1 VSVHHWDNV
10 ALVISGFKGNGNL
23 VSFVLGE
30 MMENLLFPAIE
41 PYRHALLP
49 VGEGHALYYEECGNP
64 HAVPMLFLHGGP
76 GSGCNARQRR
86 FFDPQSHRVIL
97 FDQRGCG
104 RSTPLG
110 ATQANTTQHLVADIE
125 ALRRNLGIERWLV
138 FGGSWGATLAL
149 AYAESHAEAVRGMVL
164 RGIFLGSRAEI
175 DAYLYALRSELPQ
188 AWASFAAAV
197 EGDDLLSGYHR
208 AIHADDR
215 NVALRAAQA
224 WSDWEQAVM
233 SLGAAASP
241 NLATSELA
249 LATARVQT
257 HYLIQ
262 DCFLAPGQLLAA
274 VPRLRSIPCRIVQ
287 GGKDRVCPPAA
298 AIALAAEWPQC
309 RLEIIEKGGHSPFSP
324 AMCKPLIEAV
334 AALQHDLG

>member
-1 VSVHHWDNV
+1 
-10 ALVISGFKGNGNL
+10 
-23 VSFVLGE
+23 
-30 MMENLLFPAIE
+30 MENLLFPAIQ
-41 PYRHALLP
+41 PYRHALLG

-64 HAVPMLFLHGGP
+64 HGTPTLFVHGGP
-76 GSGCNARQRR
+76 GSGCNSRQRR
-86 FFDPQSHRVIL
+86 FFDPQSHRIIL

-125 ALRRNLGIERWLV
+125 TLRRHLGIQRWLV

-149 AYAESHAEAVRGMVL
+149 AYAGSHTESVTGMVL
-164 RGIFLGSRAEI
+164 RGVFLGSRAEI
-175 DAYLYALRSELPQ
+175 DAYFYALRNELPQ

-197 EGDDLLSGYHR
+197 EGDELLSAYHR

-224 WSDWEQAVM
+224 WNDWEHAVM
-233 SLGAAASP
+233 SLGAAPSP

-249 LATARVQT
+249 LAGARVQT

-262 DCFLAPGQLLAA
+262 NCFLAPGQLLAA
-274 VPRLRSIPCRIVQ
+274 VSRLRSIPCRIVQ
-287 GGKDRVCPPAA
+287 GRQDRVCPPAA

-309 RLEIIEKGGHSPFSP
+309 RLEIIEEGGHSPFTP
-324 AMCKPLIEAV
+324 DMCKPLIEAA
-334 AALQHDLG
+334 AALQHRLV